1 MDYFYS
7 KLNESVKKVEY
18 QGATTDTAIVTVDN
32 QCNLISVDVRSLS
45 PDILKVPQPIDD
57 GLYVLQEKINTD
69 GTKSY
74 RWISVEDL
82 TADVVDKINE
92 VAYNASQTAESI
104 YREIDNEKSAREA
117 ADAKLQD
124 NLDKESARV
133 DSMVNTINNNVRQ
146 SINTL
151 NQYITTVN
159 EAIEAER
166 QYRASA
172 DESLKNEIDTLQDN
186 MENAVASAVGG
197 QSQYFAD
204 ALANERTTRE
214 LSDVAINGRIDGV
227 IAQLTTADNNLM
239 EIIADNKN
247 ASEIADD
254 AINSKIND
262 VNNRIGVVQ
271 TNLQN
276 NINQVQ
282 DNLDALSN
290 TVSDNEVA
298 FNSAISELRGD
309 VAPEYNTLGKLEDAI
324 QAVVNNA
331 SVGYNT
337 LYDTEQ
343 RIKEE
348 VSARESADTALDE
361 KIDNAQD
368 TLQNSIETEVSRATQ
383 AEVTLNQ
390 RITDEINSLVDG
402 ANDGYA
408 TLGDIEDTIK
418 AEVNTTND
426 AIQNEITRAEANE
439 ASLNNAINAEVSRA
453 TNRENTIESTL
464 NSAIQ
469 AEISARQA
477 ADDTIN
483 ENIVN
488 AQSSIATLRGRLATV
503 EGDLNTAEVSI
514 SNLAGRVSGA
524 ENNIT
529 RISTELNSVDDK
541 IDAEITNRESAVAT
555 AESNAKSYS
564 GNLFTGAV
572 KKTGETSQNVAGT
585 LNLQDVNISG
595 NLNVS
600 GETTTIST
608 ETLTVKDNMII
619 TNSEGTGL
627 EVKPSGLGIRTGEV
641 STFGIVYVPNADSE
655 GNGELQAGVGT
666 LDGSNEFSFN
676 EGEGSP
682 VALRDSSDHFIDG
695 HLVEWNAGTY
705 KIVDSGVNV
714 SEIALQSDVDA
725 IETSVSEINNSITDL
740 EKNITNITNGTTIV
754 GKATADGNGNNIAD
768 TYATQQTVSAIE
780 GRLTTA
786 EGEIDT
792 LSSDISDGTVVA
804 GKAASLTHSFTV
816 GNMSFDGTDDVSVN
830 IGNLGAH
837 EINVQM
843 SDGSPLGTVYGP
855 TGTSGITIPAI
866 AGQTGAAAG
875 FGTPTTG
882 VSTLDPGSDA
892 TASVTV
898 NASSPNTAK
907 IFDFTFGIPRG
918 EKGDK
923 GDPGSKGD
931 PGNSGA
937 DGYTWVPSV
946 ASNGVIS
953 WTSTQSGPGSTP
965 ANVNI
970 MGPKG
975 DSGADGTSAII
986 SSATASISGTVGV
999 PTVKVTLDGTAQN
1012 RTFNFAFANLKGEK
1026 GDEGPQGERGPAGSD
1041 GAPGATGPVGPTGPA
1056 GTGVAI
1062 KASQGDCTQIG
1073 DAYID
1078 GNGHLQVL
1086 TTLPSTFTDAGEI
1099 RGPQGNVG
1107 PTGPTGPQGE
1117 RGPAGSDGANGATGP
1132 QGQIGPTG
1140 PVGPTGATPTISI
1153 SCSGTG
1159 FVTSASYSDGTLTF
1173 TRVPIDDGE
1182 LN

>member
-45 PDILKVPQPIDD
+45 PDMLKVPQPTSS
-57 GLYVLQEKINTD
+57 GLYVLQERINSD
-69 GTKSY
+69 GTKLYS
-74 RWISVEDL
+74 WVTVEEL
-82 TADVVDKINE
+82 TSDVVDKINE
-92 VAYNASQTAESI
+92 VAYNASQTAESV
-104 YREIDNEKSAREA
+104 YKEINTEKGAREA
-117 ADAKLQD
+117 ADTKLQD

-146 SINTL
+146 SIDTL
-151 NQYITTVN
+151 NQYITTGFN
-159 EAIEAER
+159 TINGAIEAER

-186 MENAVASAVGG
+186 MENAVASAVGE

-214 LSDVAINGRIDGV
+214 LNDVAINSRVDSV

-239 EIIADNKN
+239 EIIADNKS
-247 ASEIADD
+247 ASETAD
-254 AINSKIND
+254 ATINSKIND

-309 VAPEYNTLGKLEDAI
+309 VAPDYNTLGKLEDAI

-477 ADDTIN
+477 ADATIN
-483 ENIVN
+483 ENISN
-488 AQSSIATLRGRLATV
+488 AQSSIVALSGKLTTV
-503 EGDLNTAEVSI
+503 EGDLSTAEATI
-514 SNLAGRVSGA
+514 SNLASRVSGA

-529 RISTELNSVDDK
+529 SISAELNSVDDK
-541 IDAEITNRESAVAT
+541 IDAEISNRESAVAT
-555 AESNAKSYS
+555 VESNAKSYS
-564 GNLFTGAV
+564 DNLFTSAV
-572 KKTGETSQNVAGT
+572 KKTGETSQNVEGT

-705 KIVDSGVNV
+705 KIVDSGVNA

-740 EKNITNITNGTTIV
+740 EKNITNITNGTTTV
-754 GKATADGNGNNIAD
+754 GKATADGNGNNITD
-768 TYATQQTVSAIE
+768 TYATQQTVSAID

-816 GNMSFDGTDDVSVN
+816 GNMSFDGTNDVSVN

-837 EINVQM
+837 EISVQM
-843 SDGSPLGTVYGP
+843 SDGSSLGTVYGP
-855 TGTSGITIPAI
+855 TGTSGITIPDSM
-866 AGQTGAAAG
+866 GGVGPTG
-875 FGTPTTG
+875 PTGPQGATG
-882 VSTLDPGSDA
+882 IGSVGP
-892 TASVTV
+892 TGPMGPT
-898 NASSPNTAK
+898 
-907 IFDFTFGIPRG
+907 
-918 EKGDK
+918 
-923 GDPGSKGD
+923 
-931 PGNSGA
+931 GA
-937 DGYTWVPSV
+937 DGADGAT
-946 ASNGVIS
+946 
-953 WTSTQSGPGSTP
+953 GPTGPTGP
-965 ANVNI
+965 
-970 MGPKG
+970 MGPTG
-975 DSGADGTSAII
+975 ND
-986 SSATASISGTVGV
+986 
-999 PTVKVTLDGTAQN
+999 
-1012 RTFNFAFANLKGEK
+1012 
-1026 GDEGPQGERGPAGSD
+1026 GSD

-1062 KASQGDCTQIG
+1062 KTSQAECTEIG

-1078 GNGHLQVL
+1078 SNGHLQVL
-1086 TTLPSTFTDAGEI
+1086 TALPSTFTDAGEI

-1117 RGPAGSDGANGATGP
+1117 HGQDGATGAVGPTGPTGAAGADGADGATGP
-1132 QGQIGPTG
+1132 IGPTG
-1140 PVGPTGATPTISI
+1140 PTGSIELNPTGSGIVTGISL
-1153 SCSGTG
+1153 SEG
-1159 FVTSASYSDGTLTF
+1159 VLT
-1173 TRVPIDDGE
+1173 VQYGPLDDGD
-1182 LN
+1182 LGDL

>member
-92 VAYNASQTAESI
+92 VAYNASQTAESV
-104 YREIDNEKSAREA
+104 YKEINTEKGAREA
-117 ADAKLQD
+117 ADTKLQD
-124 NLDKESARV
+124 NLDKESTRV

-146 SINTL
+146 SIDTL
-151 NQYITTVN
+151 NQYITTGFN
-159 EAIEAER
+159 TINGAIEAER

-186 MENAVASAVGG
+186 MENAVASAVGE

-204 ALANERTTRE
+204 ALATERTTRE
-214 LSDVAINGRIDGV
+214 LNDAAINSRVDSV

-247 ASEIADD
+247 ASEAAD
-254 AINSKIND
+254 ATINSKIDD
-262 VNNRIGVVQ
+262 VNNRVGVVQ

-282 DNLDALSN
+282 NNLDALSN
-290 TVSDNEVA
+290 TVADSGEA
-298 FNSAISELRGD
+298 FNNAINELKGD
-309 VAPEYNTLGKLEDAI
+309 VAPDYDSLGKLEDAI

-343 RIKEE
+343 KIKEE
-348 VSARESADTALDE
+348 VSARESADTALGE
-361 KIDNAQD
+361 KIDSAQA

-402 ANDGYA
+402 ANVGYA

-418 AEVNTTND
+418 AEVSTLNN
-426 AIQNEITRAEANE
+426 AIQSETTRAEANE
-439 ASLNNAINAEVSRA
+439 ASLNNAINAE
-453 TNRENTIESTL
+453 
-464 NSAIQ
+464 
-469 AEISARQA
+469 
-477 ADDTIN
+477 
-483 ENIVN
+483 
-488 AQSSIATLRGRLATV
+488 IA
-503 EGDLNTAEVSI
+503 
-514 SNLAGRVSGA
+514 
-524 ENNIT
+524 
-529 RISTELNSVDDK
+529 
-541 IDAEITNRESAVAT
+541 NRESAVAT

-564 GNLFTGAV
+564 NNLFTGAV
-572 KKTGETSQNVAGT
+572 KKTGETSQNIVGT

-792 LSSDISDGTVVA
+792 LSSDISEGTVVV

-875 FGTPTTG
+875 FGTPTTS

-1117 RGPAGSDGANGATGP
+1117 HGQDGATGAVGPTGPAGAAGADGADGATGP
-1132 QGQIGPTG
+1132 TGPIGPTG
-1140 PVGPTGATPTISI
+1140 SIKLNPTG
-1153 SCSGTG
+1153 SGIVTG
-1159 FVTSASYSDGTLTF
+1159 ITLSEGVLTVQYGPLNDGDLG
-1173 TRVPIDDGE
+1173 D
-1182 LN
+1182 L

>member
-45 PDILKVPQPIDD
+45 PDMLKVPQPTSS
-57 GLYVLQEKINTD
+57 GLYVLQERIHSD

-74 RWISVEDL
+74 SWVTVEEL
-82 TADVVDKINE
+82 TSDVVDKINE
-92 VAYNASQTAESI
+92 VAYKASQTAENV
-104 YREIDNEKSAREA
+104 YKKIDTERGAREA

-146 SINTL
+146 SIDTL
-151 NQYITTVN
+151 NQYITTGFN
-159 EAIEAER
+159 TINGAIEAER

-172 DESLKNEIDTLQDN
+172 DENLKNEIDTLQDN
-186 MENAVASAVGG
+186 MENAVASAVSE

-214 LSDVAINGRIDGV
+214 LNDVAINGRIDGV

-239 EIIADNKN
+239 EIIADNKS
-247 ASEIADD
+247 ASE
-254 AINSKIND
+254 
-262 VNNRIGVVQ
+262 VVQ

-282 DNLDALSN
+282 DNLDALSD
-290 TVSDNEVA
+290 TVTNNGEA
-298 FNSAISELRGD
+298 FNNAINELKGD
-309 VAPEYNTLGKLEDAI
+309 VAPDYNTLGKLEDAI

-343 RIKEE
+343 WIKEE
-348 VSARESADTALDE
+348 VSARESADDALNE

-368 TLQNSIETEVSRATQ
+368 TLQNSIDTEVSRATQ

-418 AEVNTTND
+418 AEVSTLNN
-426 AIQNEITRAEANE
+426 AIQSETTRAEANE
-439 ASLNNAINAEVSRA
+439 ASLNNAINTEVSRA

-464 NSAIQ
+464 NSTIQ
-469 AEISARQA
+469 AEISARQS

-483 ENIVN
+483 ENIVS
-488 AQSSIATLRGRLATV
+488 AQSSIATLSGRLTTV
-503 EGDLNTAEVSI
+503 EGDLNTAEVNI

-524 ENNIT
+524 EKNIT
-529 RISTELNSVDDK
+529 SISTELNSVDAK
-541 IDAEITNRESAVAT
+541 IDAEITNRENAVAT
-555 AESNAKSYS
+555 AESSAKSYS
-564 GNLFTGAV
+564 DNLFTGAV

-595 NLNVS
+595 NLKVS

-641 STFGIVYVPNADSE
+641 STFGIVYVPNADNE

-676 EGEGSP
+676 AGEGSP
-682 VALRDSSDHFIDG
+682 VALRDSSDHFTGG
-695 HLVEWNAGTY
+695 HLVEWNAAAY
-705 KIVDSGVNV
+705 KMVDSGVSA
-714 SEIALQSDVDA
+714 SEVVRQSDLDA
-725 IETSVSEINNSITDL
+725 IETSVNSIINNSIPDL
-740 EKNITNITNGTTIV
+740 EENITNITNGTITV
-754 GKATADGNGNNIAD
+754 GKATADGNGNNIAS
-768 TYATQQTVSAIE
+768 TYATQQSVNAID

-786 EGEIDT
+786 EDEIDT
-792 LSSDISDGTVVA
+792 LTTEMGQVQEEVNNTITQRLEEVGEQIDSLSSDITAGTVVA

-816 GNMSFDGTDDVSVN
+816 GDMSFDGTDDVSVN

-843 SDGSPLGTVYGP
+843 SDGSSLGTVYGP
-855 TGTSGITIPAI
+855 TGTSGITIPA
-866 AGQTGAAAG
+866 
-875 FGTPTTG
+875 
-882 VSTLDPGSDA
+882 
-892 TASVTV
+892 
-898 NASSPNTAK
+898 
-907 IFDFTFGIPRG
+907 
-918 EKGDK
+918 
-923 GDPGSKGD
+923 
-931 PGNSGA
+931 
-937 DGYTWVPSV
+937 
-946 ASNGVIS
+946 
-953 WTSTQSGPGSTP
+953 
-965 ANVNI
+965 
-970 MGPKG
+970 
-975 DSGADGTSAII
+975 
-986 SSATASISGTVGV
+986 
-999 PTVKVTLDGTAQN
+999 
-1012 RTFNFAFANLKGEK
+1012 
-1026 GDEGPQGERGPAGSD
+1026 
-1041 GAPGATGPVGPTGPA
+1041 
-1056 GTGVAI
+1056 
-1062 KASQGDCTQIG
+1062 SQGG
-1073 DAYID
+1073 
-1078 GNGHLQVL
+1078 
-1086 TTLPSTFTDAGEI
+1086 
-1099 RGPQGNVG
+1099 VG
-1107 PTGPTGPQGE
+1107 PTGPTGPQGATGIGAV
-1117 RGPAGSDGANGATGP
+1117 GPTGPTGADGADGADGATGPTGPIGPTGPMGPTGNDGSDGAPGV
-1132 QGQIGPTG
+1132 TG
-1140 PVGPTGATPTISI
+1140 PVGPTGPTGDTGATGATGPKGDPGKQGPVGPTGSVAELNPTG
-1153 SCSGTG
+1153 SGIVTG
-1159 FVTSASYSDGTLTF
+1159 ITLSEGVLT
-1173 TRVPIDDGE
+1173 VQYGPLNDGE
-1182 LN
+1182 L